1 MERKNKILPLE
12 RLQREVS
19 VNRQAREQTLAKVA
33 ESRLDVAPVTGFL
46 KLMERWHGVRWN
58 GCVLL
63 TFFPP
68 HVISITLD
76 VSFAV
81 SVSLVTSHRCFSTR

>member
-19 VNRQAREQTLAKVA
+19 ANRQAREQTPAKVA

-46 KLMERWHGVRWN
+46 KLMER
-58 GCVLL
+58 
-63 TFFPP
+63 
-68 HVISITLD
+68 
-76 VSFAV
+76 
-81 SVSLVTSHRCFSTR
+81 